1 METVCSRILFKGE
14 LEEETSPEN
23 QRDVIVVPSNEIT
36 LLIADDSEEM
46 RETLKTLL
54 TFNEKIR
61 VVGEAAD
68 GREAVAKVES
78 LKPNLVLM
86 DINMGVMGESD
97 GLWATREISL
107 KHPQTGIIIISVQDE
122 GDYMRQAMSAGA
134 RDYLVKPFDSD
145 ELFKTIEAV
154 AERERAMWSNLPHD
168 GPAAGI
174 TGKGKVF
181 TIFSPKGGV
190 GKSVITTNLAVEVF
204 RKTRKRVLIIDLD
217 LQFGDIALLLNVA
230 PKSTIAHVAEISTGQ
245 VDPESLEFHIS
256 DSPYGVRILA
266 APLKPEYAE
275 VVTPQLVKDV
285 LQAAKSL
292 YDYIFIDTV
301 PNFGNEV
308 LAAMDVSDGI
318 FLVVA
323 PDFLTL
329 KNITL
334 GLAVMDTLN
343 YPPQHIHL
351 ILNRAQSLSSVR
363 IKDIEKGLQKKI
375 LAEIPSDGEAVVGSI
390 NRGQPLVVSNPNSSV
405 SKAIGEIADM
415 IVAMGNG
422 SDSDD
427 HVEKGGKGLLGGIF
441 GKR

>member
-1 METVCSRILFKGE
+1 MAPTE
-14 LEEETSPEN
+14 
-23 QRDVIVVPSNEIT
+23 EIT

-68 GREAVAKVES
+68 GREALNKVEA

-122 GDYMRQAMSAGA
+122 GDYMRQAMAAGA

-145 ELFKTIEAV
+145 ELFKTIETV
-154 AERERAMWSNLPHD
+154 AERERVMRGNLPASTA
-168 GPAAGI
+168 PTAAGK
-174 TGKGKVF
+174 GSGKVF

-190 GKSVITTNLAVEVF
+190 GKSVITANLAVEVW
-204 RKTRKRVLIIDLD
+204 RRTHRRVLIIDLD

-230 PKSTIAHVAEISTGQ
+230 PKSTIAHLAELAAGQ
-245 VDPESLEFHIS
+245 MDQESIEEHIS
-256 DSPYGVRILA
+256 DSPYGVRVLA

-275 VVTPQLVKDV
+275 VVTAQVVQEILN
-285 LQAAKSL
+285 LIRGM

-308 LAAMDVSDGI
+308 LAAMDISDEI

-343 YPPQHIHL
+343 YPPQNIHL
-351 ILNRAQSLSSVR
+351 LLNRAQSLSSVR
-363 IKDIEKGLQKKI
+363 LKDVEKGLQRKI

-390 NRGQPLVVSNPNSSV
+390 NRGQPFVVSNSGSAV
-405 SKAIGEIADM
+405 AKAIGNIASM
-415 IVAMGNG
+415 IIQEDEEKNG
-422 SDSDD
+422 DKD
-427 HVEKGGKGLLGGIF
+427 EKTARGLLGGIF